1 MAVLGTFVDRVA
13 NAFTLAGPTCQT
25 AQPIFQT
32 VPHSLGASPDY
43 IIPILASYSEVG
55 ASVFHTIPGN
65 AKIGGMRGN
74 ASLNTVFANIATG
87 ATINATFSVDVVAVN
102 VWSGC
107 R

>member
-1 MAVLGTFVDRVA
+1 MAVLGTWVDRVA

-32 VPHSLGASPDY
+32 VPHSLGQNPDY
-43 IIPILASYSEVG
+43 IIPVVASYG
-55 ASVFHTIPGN
+55 PGLGGPQDVPLV
-65 AKIGGMRGN
+65 GGMRGN
-74 ASLNTVFANIATG
+74 ASLNTVFAGIATG
-87 ATINATFSVDVVAVN
+87 RTISGTIAVDVVAVY